1 MGVWC
6 WSHGAHVVVGV
17 WCWSHGEHVVV
28 GVFRVFRVP
37 VGSVVYHYTQ
47 CYRPP
52 CMYRLV
58 QGVPYIPYVHR
69 VHSRSLRVCAVQA
82 AAILFVRLLI
92 ALCCA
97 TQPSLPHRY
106 PALSRAIMCVALR
119 SGLVDAEHAWVMT
132 GQNPAM
138 WWKREAG
145 VDKHDCTDDELKRA
159 TQGYMAMGRDVL
171 GVQARAG
178 VAEDRLLT
186 GETPAEWRVR
196 YAAASGATPISD
208 FGPLAYDAGWA
219 FGKALH
225 AMLTT
230 SSNAEN
236 AGQPY
241 TLADLTSPTA
251 STAKE
256 MRRVLKSLAFF
267 GASGPVAF
275 DATTGDRTYVERR
288 GYT

>member
-1 MGVWC
+1 MQSWAC
-6 WSHGAHVVVGV
+6 S
-17 WCWSHGEHVVV
+17 
-28 GVFRVFRVP
+28 VFPWVP
-37 VGSVVYHYTQ
+37 WVSSRIIIPSATRREYVQARTVY
-47 CYRPP
+47 R
-52 CMYRLV
+52 
-58 QGVPYIPYVHR
+58 IPYVNC
-69 VHSRSLRVCAVQA
+69 VHSRSLRVRAVKA

-92 ALCCA
+92 VLLCDS
-97 TQPSLPHRY
+97 TLFHRY

-159 TQGYMAMGRDVL
+159 TQGYVAMARDVL
-171 GVQARAG
+171 GVQARTG

-251 STAKE
+251 STAVE
-256 MRRVLKSLAFF
+256 MRRVLKAQAFF

-288 GYT
+288 EY